1 MTITDITTYLEQIA
15 PLHLQ
20 ESYDNA
26 GLLVGHPDSTVK
38 GAVVSLDMTEE
49 VVLEAVQLGLDMVI
63 AHHPIIFSG
72 LKRLNGL
79 TYVERAV
86 ISAIRHG
93 VALYAIHTNLD
104 NIHRLGVNERIAQK
118 LGLTGT
124 SILQPKP
131 GVMLSNDNEVGAG
144 LLGYLDT
151 PMDELAFL
159 GTLKKVMGAGVVK
172 HTRLLGREVRTV
184 AVCGGSGG
192 FLLKPAIAACADVFV
207 TADYKYHEFF
217 DANDRLVI
225 ADIGHYESEQYTI
238 DLIFELLS
246 EKFPNFAVRKTEVI
260 TNPVHYL

>member
-1 MTITDITTYLEQIA
+1 MRVNEISAYLEQIA

-20 ESYDNA
+20 ESYDNS
-26 GLLVGHPDSTVK
+26 GLLVGHPDTEVK

-49 VVLEAVQLGLDMVI
+49 VVLEAVRLGVDLVI
-63 AHHPIIFSG
+63 AHHPILFSG

-86 ISAIRHG
+86 MTAIRHG

-104 NIHRLGVNERIAQK
+104 NIHRRGVNERIAHR
-118 LGLTGT
+118 LGLKDTK
-124 SILQPKP
+124 ILSPKP
-131 GVMLSNDNEVGAG
+131 GVLLPDGNEVGAG
-144 LLGYLDT
+144 LLGNLAQPMPTTDFLYL
-151 PMDELAFL
+151 
-159 GTLKKVMGAGVVK
+159 LKDKMRAGVVK
-172 HTRLLGREVRTV
+172 HTRLVDKMVHSV

-192 FLLKPAIAACADVFV
+192 FLLKTAIAAGAQVFV

-217 DANDRLVI
+217 DANDRIVI

-246 EKFPNFAVRKTEVI
+246 EKFPNFAVRKTEVV